1 MATVFL
7 LSCVLL
13 PVAGAIG
20 MYWVPERI
28 HKLYMSAVAGFT
40 FFTTLGLYR
49 LVEGGAEIA
58 YRGFWGSP
66 LGLHLEAESF
76 GLLFAALS
84 SFVWFAVT
92 IFSTSYMDMETG
104 KQRFYFFFL
113 LTLAG
118 TLGVTLSADLLTL
131 LLFFELVSLAAY
143 PLVVHKK
150 TGPAYEAGNLYLYM
164 AVAGGMALILGM
176 ALVYTDMGT
185 LSLWSEGPGA
195 GETGFLTYL
204 GVGFMVIGFG
214 VKAGM
219 VPLHIWLPKAHPVAP
234 TPASALLSGIMIKTG
249 VFGIIRVIN
258 MVFAPDME
266 ALYWGE
272 LEAVGLIITFLGVA
286 TMLLGVFMAL
296 LQENMKKML
305 ACHSVSQIGYILMG
319 IGAAAYLGPLGAVG
333 LSGAIY
339 HTINHA
345 LFKAALFL
353 VAGAIYFQTRELNLY
368 RLGGLWKVM
377 PFTAV
382 IGLLA
387 SFGIAGVPLFNGYI
401 SKTILHHAI
410 VEAAEYENVRLLFTA
425 ERIFMLTGAG
435 TACSFIK
442 FYYLLFLRKPQRS
455 YQKIRE
461 TRPMQLG
468 MVVLAGAIL
477 LFGLGP
483 NLVLERFIEPALDIF
498 VLERHHVETH
508 LLALNFFNLKDLGLV
523 SLSLAGGFIIFFLG
537 MRTGA
542 FHLHLPSWMGGE
554 YIGRRFGDI
563 YRAGWN
569 FASKGYYEGREELT
583 EMRERIGSRGGVV
596 LQSLDRKGGGWA
608 NFANLDFDLLLLIFL
623 LLFFLVEYL
632 VAG

>member
-1 MATVFL
+1 MATTFL
-7 LSCVLL
+7 LACVLL
-13 PVAGAIG
+13 PLAGAIG
-20 MYWVPERI
+20 MYWVPERV
-28 HKLYMSAVAGFT
+28 HKLYMSTVAGFT
-40 FFTTLGLYR
+40 FFTTLGLYN
-49 LVEGGAEIA
+49 LVQRGAEIS
-58 YRGFWGSP
+58 YQGTWGSP
-66 LGLHLEAESF
+66 LGLTLEAESF

-113 LTLAG
+113 LTLSG

-164 AVAGGMALILGM
+164 AVAGGLSLVLGM
-176 ALVYTDMGT
+176 VLVYTDLGT
-185 LSLWSEGPGA
+185 LSLWGEAMGA
-195 GETGFLTYL
+195 KQTGILTYL
-204 GVGFMVIGFG
+204 GVFLMVIGFG

-258 MVFAPDME
+258 MAFSPDME

-272 LEAVGLIITFLGVA
+272 LEAVGLIITFMGVA

-345 LFKAALFL
+345 FFKAALFL
-353 VAGAIYFQTRELNLY
+353 VAGAVYFHTRELNLY
-368 RLGGLWKVM
+368 RLGGLWRVM
-377 PFTAV
+377 PFTAI

-387 SFGIAGVPLFNGYI
+387 CFGITGVPLFNGYI

-410 VEAAEYENVRLLFTA
+410 VEAAEYKNVQLLFTA
-425 ERIFMLTGAG
+425 ERLFMLTGAG

-442 FYYLLFLRKPQRS
+442 FYYLLFLKKPRES
-455 YQKIRE
+455 YQKIKE
-461 TRPMQLG
+461 TRPMKLG
-468 MVVLAGAIL
+468 MVFLGAAIL
-477 LFGLGP
+477 FFGLGP
-483 NLVLERFIEPALDIF
+483 NLVLDIFIEPALDIF
-498 VLERHHVETH
+498 ILEQHHIEAH
-508 LLALNFFNLKDLGLV
+508 LLSLNFFNLKDLGIV
-523 SLSLAGGFIIFFLG
+523 AIALAGGFVIFFLG

-542 FHLHLPSWMGGE
+542 FHLHLPVWLGGE
-554 YIGRRFGDI
+554 YLGRKMGGAYQGF
-563 YRAGWN
+563 WN
-569 FASKGYYEGREELT
+569 FASRGYYEGREELT
-583 EMRERIGSRGGVV
+583 EMKDRIGNRGGVV
-596 LQSLDRKGGGWA
+596 LQNLDRRGGGWA
-608 NFANLDFDLLLLIFL
+608 NFSNLDFDLLLLIFL

-632 VAG
+632 FAG

>member
-1 MATVFL
+1 MATFFL

-28 HKLYMSAVAGFT
+28 HKIYMSLVAGFT
-40 FFTTLGLYR
+40 FFTTLGLYF
-49 LVEGGAEIA
+49 LVENGAVVSYQGA
-58 YRGFWGSP
+58 WGSP

-150 TGPAYEAGNLYLYM
+150 TEPAYDAGKLYLNM
-164 AVAGGMALILGM
+164 AVAGGMALVLGM
-176 ALVYTDMGT
+176 ALVYTDRGT
-185 LSLWSEGPGA
+185 LSLW
-195 GETGFLTYL
+195 GEAAVNGGSGILTYL
-204 GVGFMVIGFG
+204 GVTLMVIGFG

-249 VFGIIRVIN
+249 IFGIIRVIN
-258 MVFAPDME
+258 MAFAPDMGV
-266 ALYWGE
+266 LYWGE
-272 LEAVGLIITFLGVA
+272 LETVGLIITFLGVA

-319 IGAAAYLGPLGAVG
+319 IGAAAYLGPLGSVG
-333 LSGAIY
+333 LGGAIY

-345 LFKAALFL
+345 LFKGALFL
-353 VAGAIYFQTRELNLY
+353 VAGAVYFHTRELNLY

-377 PFTAV
+377 PFTAF
-382 IGLLA
+382 IGLIA

-410 VEAAEYENVRLLFTA
+410 VEAAEYQNVRLLFTA

-442 FYYLLFLRKPQRS
+442 LYYLLFLKRSKRS
-455 YQKIRE
+455 YEKVKE
-461 TRPMQLG
+461 TRPMKVG
-468 MVVLAGAIL
+468 MVFLGAAIL
-477 LFGLGP
+477 FFGLGP

-498 VLERHHVETH
+498 VLEHHHIEGH
-508 LLALNFFNLKDLGLV
+508 LLTLNFFNAKDLGIVAIALV
-523 SLSLAGGFIIFFLG
+523 GGFVIFFLG

-554 YIGRRFGDI
+554 YLGQKVGSA
-563 YRAGWN
+563 YQGLWN
-569 FASKGYYEGREELT
+569 FASRGYYEGRDELT
-583 EMRERIGSRGGVV
+583 EMTGRIGSRGGIV
-596 LQSLDRKGGGWA
+596 LQSLDKRGGGWA

-623 LLFFLVEYL
+623 LLFFLGEYL
-632 VAG
+632 LLG